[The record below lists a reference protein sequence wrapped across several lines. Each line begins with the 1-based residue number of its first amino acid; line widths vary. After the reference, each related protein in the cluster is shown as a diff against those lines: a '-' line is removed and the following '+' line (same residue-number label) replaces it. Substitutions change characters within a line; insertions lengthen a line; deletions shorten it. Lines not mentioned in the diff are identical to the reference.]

1 MIEREGARLIVK
13 VPLVM
18 ANARALLEAGRL
30 ALQPGEQVFDFSVVT
45 EADSSALAVMLG
57 WLRAAIIVTVD
68 RKICPYSNGCALAGG
83 FVWRYRVVTPRLRA
97 LIFMAAAVSIVD
109 VVKHFGSLQALA
121 GVSLELSKRV
131 SFSVCLDPM
140 APVKQR

>member
-1 MIEREGARLIVK
+1 MIEREGPRLIVK

-57 WLRAAIIVTVD
+57 WLRAGPLSRSTVKFAHIPTGVRSLAELYGVTELL
-68 RKICPYSNGCALAGG
+68 PLA
-83 FVWRYRVVTPRLRA
+83 
-97 LIFMAAAVSIVD
+97 
-109 VVKHFGSLQALA
+109 
-121 GVSLELSKRV
+121 
-131 SFSVCLDPM
+131 
-140 APVKQR
+140 